1 VRDVYCQEIGHH
13 VTPEQ
18 RVILSKFALL
28 AVALFAAMVAALKP
42 ADILPLVAASFSL
55 AASAFVPAM
64 VLGIFWKGAT
74 RTGAVAGMLAGLGI
88 AIYYMLVNA
97 PSVRA
102 LFKLQ
107 PEPALWFGIVPLS
120 AGVFGVALGLVVT
133 AVVSVLTLRA
143 D

>member
-1 VRDVYCQEIGHH
+1 
-13 VTPEQ
+13 
-18 RVILSKFALL
+18 
-28 AVALFAAMVAALKP
+28 
-42 ADILPLVAASFSL
+42 
-55 AASAFVPAM
+55 M

-74 RTGAVAGMLAGLGI
+74 RTGAVAGMLAGLGVT
-88 AIYYMLVNA
+88 IYYMLVNA
-97 PSVRA
+97 ASVRA

-120 AGVFGVALGLVVT
+120 AGVFGVALGVLVT

>member
-1 VRDVYCQEIGHH
+1 
-13 VTPEQ
+13 
-18 RVILSKFALL
+18 
-28 AVALFAAMVAALKP
+28 
-42 ADILPLVAASFSL
+42 
-55 AASAFVPAM
+55 
-64 VLGIFWKGAT
+64 
-74 RTGAVAGMLAGLGI
+74 
-88 AIYYMLVNA
+88 
-97 PSVRA
+97 VRA

>member
-1 VRDVYCQEIGHH
+1 
-13 VTPEQ
+13 
-18 RVILSKFALL
+18 
-28 AVALFAAMVAALKP
+28 VAALKP

-74 RTGAVAGMLAGLGI
+74 RTGAVAGMLAGLGVT
-88 AIYYMLVNA
+88 IYYMLVNA
-97 PSVRA
+97 ASVRA

-120 AGVFGVALGLVVT
+120 TGVFGVALGVLVT